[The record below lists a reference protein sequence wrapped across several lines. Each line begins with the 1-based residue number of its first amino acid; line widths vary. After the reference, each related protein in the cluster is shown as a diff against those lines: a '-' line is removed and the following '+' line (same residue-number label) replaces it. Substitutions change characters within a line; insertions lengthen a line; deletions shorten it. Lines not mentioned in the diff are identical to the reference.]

1 MIQEDKELLLKD
13 LCSRLPYKV
22 IVDYDYNAHDL
33 RKGNY
38 VKHVKHGSKC
48 ILTCDLLDVFMSP
61 RQNEKGEYIKPY
73 LFPLSSMTEEQ
84 SKVYHELID
93 GMFGTSALINFEVL
107 TDFFNANHLDYRNL
121 IKKGLAIDATNLNV
135 YYERDRK
142 GRSL

>member
-1 MIQEDKELLLKD
+1 MTQEDKELLLKD
-13 LCSRLPYKV
+13 ICSRLPYKV

-84 SKVYHELID
+84 SKVYHELIN

-107 TDFFNANHLDYRNL
+107 TDFFNANHLDYRGL
-121 IKKGLAIDATNLNV
+121 IEKGLAIDATNLNV
-135 YYERDRK
+135 YYDRERK
-142 GRSL
+142 GKSL